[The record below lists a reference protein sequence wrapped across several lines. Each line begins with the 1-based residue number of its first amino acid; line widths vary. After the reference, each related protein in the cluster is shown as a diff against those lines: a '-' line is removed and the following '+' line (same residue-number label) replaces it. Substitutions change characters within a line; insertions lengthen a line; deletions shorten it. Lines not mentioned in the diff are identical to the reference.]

1 VTRFMHQR
9 PHLVLEKDFPEER
22 SIKPREMGEV
32 VAFPRLHHRYSREL
46 QRAAWSG
53 YGLMTMDSAWRVLP
67 RFHGRLS

>member
-1 VTRFMHQR
+1 MTRFMHQR

-46 QRAAWSG
+46 QRAA
-53 YGLMTMDSAWRVLP
+53 
-67 RFHGRLS
+67 